1 MGLLFPEDPHYN
13 ENERQRG
20 FDRYKQ
26 LLSIRFGPWWKVNLL
41 ALLGCAPLAAGIFY
55 AIGVSSL
62 LVLYPC
68 AAIGGMI
75 AGPFLAGMYDAVL
88 RGLRDDPR
96 PWRQCW
102 KLSWKQN
109 WKGSLIPG
117 ALLGLFAGVC
127 AFMSM
132 LFWWAERSPSLGT
145 VAIYLFAILVVLI
158 VNTLYWPQLVLF
170 RQKISIRLRNC
181 LLFCAKYLW
190 RVLGVGLLQLGYLV
204 ISK

>member
-1 MGLLFPEDPHYN
+1 MGLFIRDDPHYN

-109 WKGSLIPG
+109 WKGG
-117 ALLGLFAGVC
+117 MLLGAVMGCSSGSTPFWGWCSSGGRRC
-127 AFMSM
+127 AP
-132 LFWWAERSPSLGT
+132 ACG
-145 VAIYLFAILVVLI
+145 
-158 VNTLYWPQLVLF
+158 
-170 RQKISIRLRNC
+170 RLRC
-181 LLFCAKYLW
+181 TCWDWY
-190 RVLGVGLLQLGYLV
+190 
-204 ISK
+204 